1 MSVREGDV
9 VPDLYGHSRRV
20 GLEETVDQCCRCGL
34 RRRSPASGRHQLL
47 WRRNDRAA
55 EHSQH
60 FKLPNFLFSRFLAL
74 EISLS
79 YKKTLIRSELFGFN
93 WKVQS
98 SDMGFRTKEDAF
110 QFIGR

>member
-9 VPDLYGHSRRV
+9 VPELYGHSRLV
-20 GLEETVDQCCRCGL
+20 GLEETVDQRRRWDL

-60 FKLPNFLFSRFLAL
+60 FTLPNFLFSHFLAL
-74 EISLS
+74 EIALS
-79 YKKTLIRSELFGFN
+79 YKKTLIRSELFGFS
-93 WKVQS
+93 WKVKS
-98 SDMGFRTKEDAF
+98 SDMGFRANNDAF